1 MSDKDVA
8 METLGQ
14 MPDAATL
21 EEIGE
26 EIAILT
32 AIRIGEADADA
43 GRVTPHEE
51 VREKLLAWISK

>member
-1 MSDKDVA
+1 

-32 AIRIGEADADA
+32 AIRIGEAEADA

-51 VREKLLAWISK
+51 VREKLLTWISK